1 MRPAR
6 CASRPA
12 STASFI
18 ARAIRTG
25 SPAWAMAEFSS
36 TASQPSS
43 MAIAAS
49 EAVPT
54 PASTSTGTFACSIS
68 IGSSAGFCTPR
79 PEPIGAPSGMMA
91 TQPISSSR
99 LAAIGSSAQ

>member
-1 MRPAR
+1 
-6 CASRPA
+6 
-12 STASFI
+12 
-18 ARAIRTG
+18 
-25 SPAWAMAEFSS
+25 MAEFTS

-43 MAIAAS
+43 MAMAAS

-54 PASTSTGTFACSIS
+54 PASTSTGTFACSMI
-68 IGSSAGFCTPR
+68 IWIITGFCTPR

-99 LAAIGSSAQ
+99 LAAIGSSEQ